1 MTSSSPER
9 PAPRLLRWLR
19 MGANH
24 VLVLMMAAMFVAFI
38 LQVAFRYALNLPLA
52 WTDEVCTIVW
62 LWGILWGASFVM
74 RNREDIR
81 FDMLY
86 NVLPRRLRRGF
97 TLVAS
102 VLICLAPALQRRLNA
117 GYWLAQIGLVLGI
130 VCSLLAA
137 ILLNQGLPGTAFF
150 RTIFFLPSITP
161 IFLAVAV
168 AFAQPEPEAERW

>member
-1 MTSSSPER
+1 MSSSSSSR
-9 PAPRLLRWLR
+9 PVPRLLHWLR
-19 MGANH
+19 LGANH

-74 RNREDIR
+74 RNREDMR

-86 NVLPRRLRRGF
+86 NVLPRGMRRGC

-102 VLICLAPALQRRLNA
+102 SLIVLLLLVSLPATWSFVSFMKVERSASLEIPMNWMFMIYPVFVVAMVIRHGSIVWDALNNRLVEDDAPTPAEQ
-117 GYWLAQIGLVLGI
+117 
-130 VCSLLAA
+130 
-137 ILLNQGLPGTAFF
+137 LP
-150 RTIFFLPSITP
+150 
-161 IFLAVAV
+161 
-168 AFAQPEPEAERW
+168 